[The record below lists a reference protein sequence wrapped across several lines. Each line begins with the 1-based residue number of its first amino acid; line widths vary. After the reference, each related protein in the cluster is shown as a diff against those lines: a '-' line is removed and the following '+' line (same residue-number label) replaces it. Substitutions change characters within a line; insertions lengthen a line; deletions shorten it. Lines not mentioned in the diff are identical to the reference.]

1 MSSRPYAVILAGG
14 GGTRLWP
21 LSTPERPKPYLPL
34 LGGRT
39 PLAVTVDLL
48 TPLIPLA
55 DIYVVTAAEQVSLV
69 RASLPALPAAQIIA
83 EPRACNT

>member
-39 PLAVTVDLL
+39 PLAVM
-48 TPLIPLA
+48 PHARGP
-55 DIYVVTAAEQVSLV
+55 QH
-69 RASLPALPAAQIIA
+69 ALQAQ
-83 EPRACNT
+83 